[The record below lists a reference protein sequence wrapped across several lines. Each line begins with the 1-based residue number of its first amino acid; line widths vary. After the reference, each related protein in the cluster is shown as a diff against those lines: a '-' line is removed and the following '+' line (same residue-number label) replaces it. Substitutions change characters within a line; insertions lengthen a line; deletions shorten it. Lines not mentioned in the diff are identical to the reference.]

1 MRRATQPPYIPTIAR
16 PELPDIT
23 GIYRVAWHS
32 RACLGAFP
40 GQACRRAGGSW
51 NGATVQTAIA
61 LGSVLN
67 KDSIASGVVIQGFRI
82 EGGFD
87 EEATLLAERRGVE
100 AR

>member
-1 MRRATQPPYIPTIAR
+1 VGRALGLAPLSALVEWTLAPMVRVRRAE
-16 PELPDIT
+16 PE
-23 GIYRVAWHS
+23 
-32 RACLGAFP
+32 
-40 GQACRRAGGSW
+40 
-51 NGATVQTAIA
+51 

>member
-1 MRRATQPPYIPTIAR
+1 MAR
-16 PELPDIT
+16 EDGRIRP
-23 GIYRVAWHS
+23 
-32 RACLGAFP
+32 
-40 GQACRRAGGSW
+40 
-51 NGATVQTAIA
+51 

>member
-1 MRRATQPPYIPTIAR
+1 MWAFATEAGKPRFDRRRRGGGPL
-16 PELPDIT
+16 PE
-23 GIYRVAWHS
+23 G
-32 RACLGAFP
+32 
-40 GQACRRAGGSW
+40 
-51 NGATVQTAIA
+51 A